1 MHSCCAA
8 NFYLGLSIPK
18 IYEAV
23 NLVMQG
29 RRGWGGGGG
38 GLKLKLTFNCHLST
52 NQLVNRKMQSQE
64 SNIWEGLQSTHA
76 L

>member
-18 IYEAV
+18 ISEAV

-38 GLKLKLTFNCHLST
+38 GGGGGGAQT
-52 NQLVNRKMQSQE
+52 
-64 SNIWEGLQSTHA
+64 
-76 L
+76 